1 MEELKYHYKYP
12 HPAVTTDCVIFGYDG
27 RQLKVLLIERGNE
40 PDKGKWAFPGGFLNI
55 DEQAESGALRELQE
69 ETGMTNADI
78 RQFHTFS
85 DPNRDPRE
93 RVISIAYYA
102 LVKIQD
108 VKGGDDAARASW
120 FAIDDVPELAFDH
133 DLMFKLALD
142 ALRRQTYTEPVGTDI
157 LPERFTLDDISH
169 LYTAILGKAPIDY
182 LLNFGLLL
190 PNGKTDK
197 QLYKFGKFNLCANS
211 KCTIFK

>member
-1 MEELKYHYKYP
+1 MEEFKYHYKYP

-27 RQLKVLLIERGNE
+27 KQLKILLIERGNE

-55 DEQAESGALRELQE
+55 DEQAEAGALRELQE
-69 ETGMTNADI
+69 ETGMKDADI

-85 DPNRDPRE
+85 APNRDPRE

-108 VKGGDDAARASW
+108 VKGGDDAAKASW

-133 DLMFKLALD
+133 DLMFKLALE
-142 ALRRQTYTEPVGTDI
+142 ALRRQAYTEPVGTDI
-157 LPERFTLDDISH
+157 LPEKFTLDDISQ

-182 LLNFGLLL
+182 LLNLGLLL
-190 PNGKTDK
+190 PDEETDK
-197 QLYKFGKFNLCANS
+197 SLYKFGKFNLCANS
-211 KCTIFK
+211 K

>member
-55 DEQAESGALRELQE
+55 DEQAETGALRELQE

-108 VKGGDDAARASW
+108 VKGGDDAAKASW

-133 DLMFKLALD
+133 DLMFKLALE
-142 ALRRQTYTEPVGTDI
+142 ALRHQAYTEPVGTDI
-157 LPERFTLDDISH
+157 LTRKIHPR
-169 LYTAILGKAPIDY
+169 
-182 LLNFGLLL
+182 
-190 PNGKTDK
+190 
-197 QLYKFGKFNLCANS
+197 
-211 KCTIFK
+211 